1 MDTGAVESQ
10 PEVTKSELPD
20 DVTTQAAAGTHLQA
34 RHVGLAFAS
43 FLRHREMK
51 NRAQGG
57 NIQPVSGGQFS
68 GGIDTDRFRTAT
80 TSRPLH
86 SEKH

>member
-1 MDTGAVESQ
+1 MTSQ
-10 PEVTKSELPD
+10 LKRPAE
-20 DVTTQAAAGTHLQA
+20 THLQA
-34 RHVGLAFAS
+34 RHVGLAFES

-51 NRAQGG
+51 NRAQRG

-80 TSRPLH
+80 TLRPLH